1 FDTKNH
7 TVKFCRAGHMP
18 VIISSNGSVEL
29 YRTQGIGI
37 GLERGIIFEK
47 TLVEEEIKLSEG
59 QIYSFFSDGITEA
72 MNEKQDLYGEE
83 KLAIILKNK
92 SKNCSSEIMNEVW
105 NDINKFRG
113 SAEQNDDMTMVI
125 VKIIF

>member
-1 FDTKNH
+1 NKRLYEAIGRNWFVTMTLALFDTKNH

-92 SKNCSSEIMNEVW
+92 SKNSSSEIMNEV
-105 NDINKFRG
+105 
-113 SAEQNDDMTMVI
+113 
-125 VKIIF
+125 